1 MTGERNKEK
10 VGRIG
15 SVGLLHTVKER
26 AADHRWFE
34 DRRAHGRLP

>member
-1 MTGERNKEK
+1 MTGESNKEK